1 MYTPAA
7 FSESDQEKLFD
18 FIEQFSFGLLVTQSD
33 DGLVATHLP
42 LLLDRTAGQ
51 FGCFRGHMARANP
64 QWQTADRRVLVVF
77 SGPHTYISPRWYE
90 AENVVPTWNYVAV
103 HAYGTLQ
110 LVDDPTA
117 TLQIL
122 GDYVTTYGRSMPD
135 PWQLDTSG
143 DFMANMARSVAAFR
157 IEITRM
163 EGKWKLSQNQS
174 RERQEKVVDALILQ
188 RDENAQAIAALMA
201 RKLHEQD

>member
-1 MYTPAA
+1 
-7 FSESDQEKLFD
+7 
-18 FIEQFSFGLLVTQSD
+18 
-33 DGLVATHLP
+33 
-42 LLLDRTAGQ
+42 
-51 FGCFRGHMARANP
+51 
-64 QWQTADRRVLVVF
+64 
-77 SGPHTYISPRWYE
+77 
-90 AENVVPTWNYVAV
+90 
-103 HAYGTLQ
+103 
-110 LVDDPTA
+110 
-117 TLQIL
+117 
-122 GDYVTTYGRSMPD
+122 MPD

-163 EGKWKLSQNQS
+163 EGKWKLSQNQF